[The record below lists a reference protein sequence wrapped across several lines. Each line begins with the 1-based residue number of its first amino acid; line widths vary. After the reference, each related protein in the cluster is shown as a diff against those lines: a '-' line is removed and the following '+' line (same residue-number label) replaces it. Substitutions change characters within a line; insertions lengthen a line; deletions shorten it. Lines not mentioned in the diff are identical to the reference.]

1 MKDMVDINVI
11 IDERFEDPL
20 VNIYTKKET
29 EQVDNIICAIEDAA
43 RNHYPPIPV
52 AVNDKLQFI
61 SQRMIYRI
69 KTEGRKVSLETD
81 EGTFTVK
88 GTMARFEEELDK
100 ERFFRISQS
109 EIINLYKVSFFDFS
123 ANGTIGVEFENGE
136 RSWVARRSVKALRE
150 KLKNER

>member
-52 AVNDKLQFI
+52 AINDKLQFI

-88 GTMARFEEELDK
+88 GTMARFEEKLDK

-123 ANGTIGVEFENGE
+123 ASGTIGVEFENGE

>member
-20 VNIYTKKET
+20 INIYTKKQT
-29 EQVDNIICAIEDAA
+29 EQVENIICAIEDAV
-43 RNHYPPIPV
+43 RNKYPPIPV
-52 AVNDKLQFI
+52 MVDDKLQFI
-61 SQRMIYRI
+61 SQRAVYRI
-69 KTEGRKVSLETD
+69 RTEGRKVSLDTD
-81 EGTFTVK
+81 EGTFAVK
-88 GTMARFEEELDK
+88 GTIARFEEELDS

-136 RSWVARRSVKALRE
+136 RSWVARRCVRSLRE
-150 KLKNER
+150 KLRKEM